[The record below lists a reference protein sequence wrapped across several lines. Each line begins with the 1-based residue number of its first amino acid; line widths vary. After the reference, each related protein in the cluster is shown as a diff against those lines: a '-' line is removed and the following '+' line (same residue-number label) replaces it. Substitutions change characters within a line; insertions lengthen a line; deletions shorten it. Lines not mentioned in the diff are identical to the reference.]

1 MKAIILSTLKEFGAA
16 VVAACRTVQT
26 LCKAGRKLKI
36 SLPHL
41 IVPTCCLLLAAAAC
55 HNNAHFL
62 KDSGYREQVHRQFL
76 KRQGEAAGRHDAL
89 FAVFGKA
96 DLTVQQREALEF
108 LYAYMPLCDLADG
121 DGDFFLKQVNAAF
134 AARSYFGWG
143 QAIPDDIFRHFV
155 LVYRVNNENLDT
167 ARSVFF
173 EELRDRVK
181 GLSMAEAALEVNHWC
196 HEKVTYRGT
205 DGRTSAPLALV
216 RTSWGRCGEESTFTV
231 AALRAVGIPARQCYT
246 PRWVHTNDN
255 HAWVEVWIDGQ
266 WRFMGACEPEP
277 ELDAAW
283 FAAPSRRAMMVHTNV
298 FGLYNGAEEKNVQTP
313 LYSTINLLSAYAP
326 VRKVS
331 VRVVDEQNQPVEGA
345 TVKFKVYNYA
355 ELYPIVKSVSA
366 ADGTASIIS
375 GMGDLVVWASKGDR
389 YGYAKSSPGDE
400 VVTVP
405 LTRTGGKQYDETYT
419 LGVPPEQSVA
429 ALPQEKIA
437 ANSLRLAHEDSIRSA
452 YMSTFAPAE
461 TGSDRA
467 KQLLHKAQGNWREI
481 ADFLQTESANPY
493 CLDFLASLSEKDLR
507 DTPAGYLRDHL
518 RNGVKASPAL
528 PDAIYVSKVLSPRI
542 ALELIK
548 PWRSFFRQPE
558 VAKEIAGEQPA
569 AENIAE
575 YVRKNIEIRD
585 DENYYNCRITPRGV
599 YELKMADR
607 RSRDIFFV
615 AACRSFGI
623 PAQVE
628 EATGKPQYYE
638 GGQWKDVAFDKKDTA
653 ARRSA
658 SLTLT
663 SAPSNI
669 VKPGYYAHYTLA
681 FFKDG
686 DFQTLDFEDNP
697 AVAKFPFTLTLD
709 EGYYRLMAGSR
720 AGDGSVTVSARHFEL
735 RSGQPIAIAVKM
747 PEIAGKLV
755 VKGIVDMNTVAV
767 MSDGSKKS
775 LKELSNGKG
784 LMICFV
790 DVGKEPSKHILQDL
804 PAQQKALEEWGGGI
818 VLISPDDKQSKAFS
832 AATFKN
838 LPAQAG
844 WSVDAN
850 RTLLKAAAA
859 ALQLDFQDEFP
870 LVVYLSDNGGIFY
883 SSTGYRI
890 GIGEDIIKII
900 RMEQK
905 TNSGK
910 S

>member
-1 MKAIILSTLKEFGAA
+1 MKNLILSTFKNFGGAA
-16 VVAACRTVQT
+16 IAASRTMQR
-26 LCKAGRKLKI
+26 LNKAGRKAKVKVQ
-36 SLPHL
+36 HL
-41 IVPTCCLLLAAAAC
+41 FIPACCLLLATTGC
-55 HNNAHFL
+55 HEDTHFL
-62 KDSGYREQVHRQFL
+62 KDSGYRKQVHKQFL
-76 KRQGEAAGRHDAL
+76 KRQGEASGRREAL
-89 FAVFGKA
+89 FSVFDRA
-96 DLTVQQREALEF
+96 TLTVQQREALEF

-121 DGDFFLKQVNAAF
+121 NGDFFLKQVDAAF
-134 AARSYFGWG
+134 AARSYFDWG
-143 QAIPDDIFRHFV
+143 KSIPDDVFRHFV

-167 ARSVFF
+167 ARSIFF
-173 EELRDRVK
+173 EELKERVK

-216 RTSWGRCGEESTFTV
+216 RTSWGRCGEESTFTA
-231 AALRAVGIPARQCYT
+231 AALRAVSIPARQCYT

-255 HAWVEVWIDGQ
+255 HAWVEVWIDGK
-266 WRFMGACEPEP
+266 WRYMGACEPEP

-283 FAAPSRRAMMVHTNV
+283 FTAPSKRAMMVHTNV

-313 LYSTINLLSAYAP
+313 LYSAINLLSAYAP

-355 ELYPIVKSVSA
+355 ELYPVVKSLSA

-375 GMGDLVVWASKGDR
+375 GMGDLMVWASKGNQ
-389 YGYAKSSPGDE
+389 YGYATSSPGDE
-400 VVTVP
+400 VVTVA
-405 LTRTGGKQYDETYT
+405 LSNAYGRQYDETYT
-419 LGVPPEQSVA
+419 LNVPPEQSVA
-429 ALPQEKIA
+429 ALPQEEIA
-437 ANSLRLAHEDSIRSA
+437 ANALRLAHEDSIRGA
-452 YMSTFAPAE
+452 YMSTFAPAA
-461 TGSDRA
+461 TGSDR
-467 KQLLHKAQGNWREI
+467 KKLFLHKAQGNRHEI
-481 ADFLQTESANPY
+481 ADFLQTESTNPY
-493 CLDFLASLSEKDLR
+493 CLSFLASLSDKDLR
-507 DTPAGYLRDHL
+507 DTPAAYLRDHI
-518 RNGVKASPAL
+518 RNGVEASPAL
-528 PDAIYVSKVLSPRI
+528 PQDIYVSKVLSPRI
-542 ALELIK
+542 ALELIT

-558 VAKEIAGEQPA
+558 VAREIAGEQPA
-569 AENIAE
+569 VENIAE

-585 DENYYNCRITPRGV
+585 EENYYSCRLTPRGV

-615 AACRSFGI
+615 AACRSVGI

-638 GGQWKDVAFDKKDTA
+638 NGQWKDVVFDTKDTTT
-653 ARRSA
+653 RRSA

-663 SAPSNI
+663 NAPSNI
-669 VKPGYYAHYTLA
+669 VKPGYYAHYTLG

-697 AVAKFPFTLTLD
+697 AASKFPFTLTLD
-709 EGYYRLMAGSR
+709 EGYYRLMTGSR
-720 AGDGSVTVSARHFEL
+720 ANDGSVTVSAQYFEL
-735 RSGQPIAIAVKM
+735 HSGQPLSLSVKM
-747 PEIAGKLV
+747 PEIAGKLF
-755 VKGIVDMNTVAV
+755 VKGIVDMNTVAT

-804 PAQQKALEEWGGGI
+804 PTQQKALEEWGGGI
-818 VLISPDDKQSKAFS
+818 TLITPDDKQSKAFS

-838 LPAQAG
+838 LPAQTG
-844 WSVDAN
+844 WSIDAN
-850 RTLLKAAAA
+850 RSLLKAVAN
-859 ALQLDFQDEFP
+859 ALQVDFRDEFP
-870 LVVYLSDNGGIFY
+870 LAIYLSTNGGILY
-883 SSTGYRI
+883 SSIGYRT

-905 TNSGK
+905 AEK
-910 S
+910 F